1 MPPAEA
7 EAAGYTSFWVNYPG
21 SVDGLAAL
29 ALAAAET
36 TRIALGVGVIPL
48 HTHGPDRII
57 ADVRAHALP
66 LDRLLLGVGSPN
78 PGSLARVRAGI
89 AALRAALPSR
99 LYVAALGPR
108 MCHLAGEV
116 ADGVLFNWLTPEHAR
131 TSAEWVRAG
140 AAAARRRHAAP
151 RRLRPRCGR
160 PLERRPARGGG
171 RPVRRD
177 PRLRGPLRADGRAAG
192 GHGGRRGHHPP
203 TCPTRSPGGSPPW
216 TTSWSGPSRPRTPS
230 TRPSPSSGPPRGQTL
245 TSGHFSTR
253 RARSCPESQSLTPKK
268 RHALSRKI

>member
-1 MPPAEA
+1 MGCGFAVYAGVAPEVIRASARGA

-57 ADVRAHALP
+57 ADVRANALP

-116 ADGVLFNWLTPEHAR
+116 ADGVLLNWLTPEHAR

-140 AAAARRRHAAP
+140 AAAAQ
-151 RRLRPRCGR
+151 
-160 PLERRPARGGG
+160 RRP
-171 RPVRRD
+171 
-177 PRLRGPLRADGRAAG
+177 PRLAAYVRVAVGPSSAARLEAEGARYDAIPAYAAHFARMGVPPVATAVAAATAADVPGTLARWEPVLDDVVVRALTPQDTLEQILAVLRAA
-192 GHGGRRGHHPP
+192 
-203 TCPTRSPGGSPPW
+203 
-216 TTSWSGPSRPRTPS
+216 RPD
-230 TRPSPSSGPPRGQTL
+230 
-245 TSGHFSTR
+245 
-253 RARSCPESQSLTPKK
+253 
-268 RHALSRKI
+268 